1 MQVGLVLEE
10 AGDQIVLSADGL
22 VGVGVRVV
30 AGLSVGKFGVFENYG
45 GGVLV
50 EVLLER

>member
-1 MQVGLVLEE
+1 VQVGLVLEE
-10 AGDQIVLSADGL
+10 AGDQVVLSADGL

-30 AGLSVGKFGVFENYG
+30 AGLSVGKFRVFENG
-45 GGVLV
+45 CGVLV